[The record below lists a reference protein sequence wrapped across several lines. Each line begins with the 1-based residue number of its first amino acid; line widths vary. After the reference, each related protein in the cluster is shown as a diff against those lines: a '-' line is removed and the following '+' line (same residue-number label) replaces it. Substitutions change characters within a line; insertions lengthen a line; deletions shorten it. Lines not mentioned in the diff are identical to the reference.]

1 MNVGQ
6 IRIGFRED
14 EIRGGHTQVSV
25 FVGKQIGQRGHAGT
39 ITLRNEEWDELRV
52 TLRDGMLQGAHKP
65 YASLADVVD
74 ILPRLQPG
82 YPDGEDDN
90 EPTEPTAGD
99 DNAA

>member
-14 EIRGGHTQVSV
+14 EIVGGHTTVSV

-39 ITLRNEEWDELRV
+39 ITLRNEEWDEIAV

-65 YASLADVVD
+65 YASLADVID
-74 ILPRLQPG
+74 IIAPLKGAEVLG
-82 YPDGEDDN
+82 
-90 EPTEPTAGD
+90 
-99 DNAA
+99 